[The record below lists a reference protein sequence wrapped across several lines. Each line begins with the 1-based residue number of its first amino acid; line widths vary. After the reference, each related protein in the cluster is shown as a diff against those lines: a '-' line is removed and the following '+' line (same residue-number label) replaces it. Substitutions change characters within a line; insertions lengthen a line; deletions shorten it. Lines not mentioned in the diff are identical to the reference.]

1 VLVAGAQAEGSHP
14 TPFATAAR
22 DAFWQLLLSKANL
35 FYSIKNI
42 SAAIRNRKWVTI
54 GEILSMTLLT
64 VLSLGMKDTSA
75 FRLLATR
82 MQFLWRKSGKKF
94 LVLYLKECV
103 RIVLG
108 FINSSPVTAQKA
120 GVEVRVSRAGLP
132 TIIPGVLR
140 LAILAFKFEGGYRNT
155 LVLRAVLTILSFY
168 RVINFT
174 ARANLETITGPFTGV
189 SPLLDI
195 IELGKVVA
203 WFKVGKLGSLRWS
216 VSESAGPNGPKAT
229 WFSGPDCVAFLFN
242 PRKWFEMV
250 VYMLITGNLAALCWF
265 LFIQLATI
273 PMLPIMFALRVK
285 MPTILGRL
293 VALKEGA
300 GKVRII
306 AITDWW
312 TQLMFRPIHDCLF
325 KTLGEIPQD
334 GTFDQWR
341 PIQNWVLPRL
351 QLGSPSFSFDLSA
364 ATDRLPKAYQ
374 TQVLTILFGPVIAYF
389 WSALLDRDWLFQGTN
404 VRYAVGQPMGA
415 YSSWAMLAI
424 CHHIVVQL
432 AAYRAGWRSW
442 FPYYALLGDDL
453 VIADK
458 AVADHYLSLMRH
470 LGVPINLTKS
480 IVSETGLLEFAKRW
494 VSGTRG
500 ELSALGPGLI
510 LASVRNNYLFSVLVL
525 TLYQRGFL
533 IFPSQLKDAFSALKS
548 IRPKI
553 RTDLLA
559 LMLATVIGP
568 SGLLR
573 NSRHVTAFAEQWF
586 TEITKLP
593 MGSALS
599 YVILGFKALVE
610 QDMTDVAEAGRA
622 NLLYFILNWMK
633 TPCLHG
639 PTLVA
644 GILSVPLTMV
654 SPGFWIYGRKC
665 VAGLNADYSASLN
678 LYGIVN
684 PEEAERPGAIVFDL
698 LGLADLAS
706 IDWKARP
713 QIKDQF
719 ARVVALQKAAARL
732 IDEDRRNNPSLA
744 LVPYSP
750 PVMAIATTG
759 P

>member
-1 VLVAGAQAEGSHP
+1 
-14 TPFATAAR
+14 
-22 DAFWQLLLSKANL
+22 
-35 FYSIKNI
+35 
-42 SAAIRNRKWVTI
+42 
-54 GEILSMTLLT
+54 
-64 VLSLGMKDTSA
+64 
-75 FRLLATR
+75 

-132 TIIPGVLR
+132 TIIPGALR
-140 LAILAFKFEGGYRNT
+140 KSILAFKFEGGYRNT
-155 LVLRAVLTILSFY
+155 LVLRAVLTILSCY

-174 ARANLETITGPFTGV
+174 ARPNLSTITGAFTGV
-189 SPLLDI
+189 SPLLDV
-195 IELGKVVA
+195 IELGKVVSL
-203 WFKVGKLGSLRWS
+203 FQIGKLGSLHWG

-229 WFSGPDCVAFLFN
+229 WFSGSDAVAFLFN

-250 VYMLITGNLAALCWF
+250 VYMIITGNLLALLWF
-265 LFIQLATI
+265 LIIQLATI

-285 MPTILGRL
+285 MPSLLGRL

-312 TQLMFRPIHDCLF
+312 TQLLFRPIHDCLF
-325 KTLGEIPQD
+325 KALRLIPQD
-334 GTFDQWR
+334 GTFDQWQ

-364 ATDRLPKAYQ
+364 ATDRLPKAFQ

-424 CHHIVVQL
+424 CHHVVVQL

-510 LASVRNNYLFSVLVL
+510 LAAVRNNYLFSVLVL
-525 TLYQRGFL
+525 TLYQRDFL
-533 IFPSQLKDAFSALKS
+533 IFPSQLKDAFSAIKS

-553 RTDLLA
+553 RVDLLA
-559 LMLATVIGP
+559 LMLATIIGP

-593 MGSALS
+593 MGSALT
-599 YVILGFKALVE
+599 YVILGFKTLVE
-610 QDMTDVAEAGRA
+610 KDMADVAEAARA
-622 NLLYFILNWMK
+622 NLLFFILNWMK
-633 TPCLHG
+633 TPCLQG

-644 GILSVPLTMV
+644 GILSIPLTLV

-665 VAGLNADYSASLN
+665 YKGLDAPYSASLN
-678 LYGIVN
+678 LYGVVT

-698 LGLADLAS
+698 LGISDLAS
-706 IDWKARP
+706 INWTQR
-713 QIKDQF
+713 QNIKNQF
-719 ARVVALQKAAARL
+719 AQVTALQKAAAEL
-732 IDEDRRNNPSLA
+732 LAEDLRTNPSFA
-744 LVPYSP
+744 LCPYTP
-750 PVMAIATTG
+750 PVMAVATTG
-759 P
+759 PVMG

>member
-14 TPFATAAR
+14 TPFATAAG
-22 DAFWQLLLSKANL
+22 DAFWHLLLSKANL

-54 GEILSMTLLT
+54 GEIQTMALLT
-64 VLSLGMKDTSA
+64 VLSLGFKDTSA
-75 FRLLATR
+75 FRLLVTR

-108 FINSSPVTAQKA
+108 FVNSAPVTPQKG

-140 LAILAFKFEGGYRNT
+140 KAILAFKFEGGYRNT
-155 LVLRAVLTILSFY
+155 LTLRAVLTILSFY
-168 RVINFT
+168 RVMNFV
-174 ARANLETITGPFTGV
+174 AKPNIGTITGAFEGV
-189 SPLLDI
+189 SPLLDV
-195 IELGKVVA
+195 IELGKVLPL
-203 WFKVGKLGSLRWS
+203 FKIGKLGSLHWGI
-216 VSESAGPNGPKAT
+216 SESAGPNGPKAT
-229 WFSGPDCVAFLFN
+229 WFSGADAVAFLFN

-250 VYMLITGNLAALCWF
+250 VYMIITGNLGALAWF
-265 LFIQLATI
+265 LFIQLVTI
-273 PMLPIMFALRVK
+273 PMLPILFALKVK
-285 MPTILGRL
+285 VPTLLGRL

-312 TQLMFRPIHDCLF
+312 TQLLFRPIHDVLF
-325 KTLGEIPQD
+325 KALRLIPQD
-334 GTFDQWR
+334 GTFDQWG
-341 PIQNWVLPRL
+341 PIKAWVLPRL
-351 QLGSPSFSFDLSA
+351 QLGSSSFSFDLSA
-364 ATDRLPKAYQ
+364 ATDRLPKAFQ

-424 CHHIVVQL
+424 CHHVVVQL

-494 VSGTRG
+494 VSATRG

-510 LASVRNNYLFSVLVL
+510 LAATRNNYLFSTLVL
-525 TLYQRGFL
+525 TLYQRDFL

-548 IRPKI
+548 TRPNIRE
-553 RTDLLA
+553 DLLA
-559 LMLATVIGP
+559 LMLATIIGP

-599 YVILGFKALVE
+599 YVIVGFKTLVDK
-610 QDMTDVAEAGRA
+610 DMEDVAETGRA
-622 NLLYFILNWMK
+622 NLEYFFHNWWK
-633 TPCLHG
+633 TPCLQG
-639 PTLVA
+639 RSLVA
-644 GILSVPLTMV
+644 GILSIPLTMV
-654 SPGFWIYGRKC
+654 SPGFWIYARKC
-665 VAGLNADYSASLN
+665 WKGLNPPYSASLN
-678 LYGIVN
+678 LYGIVH
-684 PEEAERPGAIVFDL
+684 PDEAEKPGAIVFDL
-698 LGLADLAS
+698 LGVADLAS
-706 IDWKARP
+706 INWSERVT
-713 QIKDQF
+713 IKNQF
-719 ARVVALQKAAARL
+719 AMVTALQKAAADL
-732 IDEDRRNNPSLA
+732 IKEDLERVSEYP
-744 LVPYSP
+744 LVSYRP
-750 PVMAIATTG
+750 PVMTLVTTG
-759 P
+759 S